1 MKIKYKV
8 STSRK
13 WHIAESESDIGKA
26 IGDLLPSETL
36 EVKLVCDHEKTF
48 VDNGTR
54 ICKSCGEQLEVTS
67 WRD

>member
-8 STSRK
+8 STSRR
-13 WHIAESESDIGKA
+13 WSIIESENDIGA
-26 IGDLLPSETL
+26 VICDLLPSETL
-36 EVKLVCDHEKTF
+36 EVKLVCEHEKTF